1 MKKYIVKLTLGL
13 MLSAAFITACTDDDD
28 DDQAIA
34 FGLST
39 EELVFGKWRNREC
52 DNYCCQYLEYKCK
65 RILVEDY
72 TGKWYGK
79 RRVHRFSRCIGIGR
93 TENSLHPYRS
103 FRRDA

>member
-13 MLSAAFITACTDDDD
+13 MLSAAFITAEHGGTG
-28 DDQAIA
+28 
-34 FGLST
+34 FS
-39 EELVFGKWRNREC
+39 GKWRNREC

-93 TENSLHPYRS
+93 TENSIHPYRS
-103 FRRDA
+103 CRRDA